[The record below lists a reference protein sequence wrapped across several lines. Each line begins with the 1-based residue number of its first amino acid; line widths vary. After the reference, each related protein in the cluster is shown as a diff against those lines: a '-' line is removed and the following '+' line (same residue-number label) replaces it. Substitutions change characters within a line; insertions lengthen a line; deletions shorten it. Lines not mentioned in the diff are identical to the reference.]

1 VKGENYYLLLVMK
14 SGEKYRVYRRPITLR
29 MMDER
34 TTQYANKDELVRTII
49 ANTGVSI
56 DPKDVADVEII
67 MQPNKKE
74 EAYKNEKG
82 PLYKKDIG
90 VLDEESVAA
99 RFELLALD
107 EHFVRKFAKK
117 YKGVRNL
124 SSLAREI
131 EGAIIAKESYIDPL
145 MCLTE
150 KVFSTYKGCRN
161 TYLTMR
167 AYQQEQELRQRRKA
181 LKKAKEF
188 EETDATFITKEE
200 MEEMRLQYL
209 SEHERELLDID
220 DFEGRE
226 ELSPFD
232 AHKSK

>member
-1 VKGENYYLLLVMK
+1 MRGENYYLLIVMK
-14 SGEKYRVYRRPITLR
+14 TGEVYRVYKRPITLR

-34 TTQYANKDELVRTII
+34 TTQYTNKDELIRTII

-56 DPKDVADVEII
+56 NSSDVADVEIV

-74 EAYKNEKG
+74 EVYKSEKG
-82 PLYKKDIG
+82 PLYKKDVG
-90 VLDEESVAA
+90 VLDEESIATK
-99 RFELLALD
+99 FELLAHD

-124 SSLAREI
+124 SSLANEI
-131 EGAIIAKESYIDPL
+131 EGAIKSKESYMDPL
-145 MCLTE
+145 LCLSE

-167 AYQQEQELRQRRKA
+167 SYQQEQELRKRKEK
-181 LKKAKEF
+181 LKESAETHEF
-188 EETDATFITKEE
+188 SITDEEK
-200 MEEMRLQYL
+200 EEMRLQYL
-209 SEHERELLDID
+209 KEHERELLDID